1 MAAKGTRVAV
11 DVTATKLNTTGTD
24 TVSGSSLLV
33 SNRGAASVFLGAAD
47 VTTVAGY
54 ELAVDESL
62 TFDLGMGEDLY
73 GICASGTVAC
83 HVLEVGV

>member
-11 DVTATKLNTTGTD
+11 AVTATKLNTAGTD
-24 TVSGSSLLV
+24 NVSGTSLLV
-33 SNRGAASVFLGAAD
+33 RNRGTASVFLGGSD
-47 VTTVAGY
+47 VTTLTGFELLAG
-54 ELAVDESL
+54 ESL
-62 TFDLGMGEDLY
+62 PADLNEDLY